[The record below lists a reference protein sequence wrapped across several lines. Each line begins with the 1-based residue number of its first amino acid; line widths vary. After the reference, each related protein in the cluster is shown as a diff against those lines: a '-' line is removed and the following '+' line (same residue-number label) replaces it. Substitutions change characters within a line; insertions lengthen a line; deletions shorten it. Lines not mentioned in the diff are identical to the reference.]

1 METTSKD
8 KSIALRQDRA
18 ERTLGTNQ
26 YWKHLFGLLYTDGVK
41 AHADI
46 AEAYWLIDAVASYQM
61 DLAKMKHDHGGFVL
75 WKLEVKDGSCVLTA
89 RRDSGEKPFIKQ
101 DIEFTDHPEGEWDF
115 WQEGKVLIIPE
126 EH

>member
-1 METTSKD
+1 METTDKD
-8 KSIALRQDRA
+8 KSIALRQDRSQ
-18 ERTLGTNQ
+18 RTLGTNQ
-26 YWKHLFGLLYTDGVK
+26 YWKHLFGLVYTDGVK

-61 DLAKMKHDHGGFVL
+61 DIAKFQNEHGGFVL
-75 WKLEVKDGSCVLTA
+75 WKLEVKDGSAVLTA
-89 RRDSGEKPFIKQ
+89 SRDSGEEPLIKQ

>member
-1 METTSKD
+1 METTDKD
-8 KSIALRQDRA
+8 KSIALRQDRSQ
-18 ERTLGTNQ
+18 RTLGTNQ
-26 YWKHLFGLLYTDGVK
+26 YWKHLFGLVYTDGVK

-61 DLAKMKHDHGGFVL
+61 DLAKIQNEHGGFVL
-75 WKLEVKDGSCVLTA
+75 WKLEVKGGSAVLTA
-89 RRDSGEKPFIKQ
+89 SRDSGEEPFIKQ

>member
-1 METTSKD
+1 METTDKD
-8 KSIALRQDRA
+8 KSIALRQDRSQ
-18 ERTLGTNQ
+18 RTLGTNQ
-26 YWKHLFGLLYTDGVK
+26 YWKHLFGLVYTDGVK

-61 DLAKMKHDHGGFVL
+61 DIAKFQNEHGGFVL
-75 WKLEVKDGSCVLTA
+75 WKLEVKDGSAVLTA
-89 RRDSGEKPFIKQ
+89 SRDSGEEPFIKQ

>member
-1 METTSKD
+1 MTKEK
-8 KSIALRQDRA
+8 KLREDRSN
-18 ERTLGTNQ
+18 RTLGTEN
-26 YWKHLFGLLYTDGVK
+26 YWRHLFGLKYTDGVK

-46 AEAYWLIDAVASYQM
+46 AEAYWLIDAIASYQVELKKYA
-61 DLAKMKHDHGGFVL
+61 DKHRGWIL
-75 WKLEVKDGSCVLTA
+75 WRLKVNSDGAILTA
-89 RRDSGEKPFIKQ
+89 RADSGETPFIRQ

>member
-1 METTSKD
+1 METTDKD
-8 KSIALRQDRA
+8 KSIALRQDRSQ
-18 ERTLGTNQ
+18 RTLGTNQ
-26 YWKHLFGLLYTDGVK
+26 YWKHLFGLVYTDGVK

-61 DLAKMKHDHGGFVL
+61 DIAKFQNEHGGFVL
-75 WKLEVKDGSCVLTA
+75 WKLEVKDGSAVLTA
-89 RRDSGEKPFIKQ
+89 SRDSGEEPFIMQ